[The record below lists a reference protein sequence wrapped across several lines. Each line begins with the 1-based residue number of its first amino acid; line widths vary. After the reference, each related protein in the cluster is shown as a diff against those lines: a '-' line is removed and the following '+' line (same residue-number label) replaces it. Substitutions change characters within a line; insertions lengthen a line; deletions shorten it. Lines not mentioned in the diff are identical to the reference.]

1 MVESKTEYKWPGKP
15 EELQHIGFRQSWNES
30 ALGVV
35 TGSLQYVHDMEM
47 QNMLYGRMKTA
58 TVAHARIRSID
69 TSAAKAMPGVQ
80 AVLTADDVADV
91 RMFGDEPIM
100 ARGKVM
106 YHMEPVALV
115 AADTPE
121 IAEAALEK
129 INVEYEELP
138 VGLDAEAQA
147 SENPPV
153 AVHEPKLLA
162 SRFFDE
168 RPQLI
173 NATVGRHGDVE
184 AGFAEADVVAE
195 GRYEV
200 KRFTHMTAGPNCAI
214 TYIDNDGRIV
224 GIEEGQSIWQ
234 VHFPVFAGVMNVPMS
249 KARFKVPRRIAGA
262 YGNRSYLHAA
272 SRCGWLTLKTGRPV
286 KLMFT
291 RDETSN
297 ITSRPRWI
305 FYAKFGCKNDGTLTS
320 GQFTAYN
327 ANGGYGRFGA
337 GIVRNA
343 IFQFPTWRF
352 PNFNYDSFAAY
363 TNETPMQ
370 NLHTFAHMEVCFAVN
385 QVMDMLAEK
394 VGMDKLEFKRMNLNV
409 NGEMTILD
417 EITNGNG
424 AVQAIDKAAELLG
437 WGTPKAPTSGP
448 WKRGRAVDIGNVYI
462 NPLVTKPLTH
472 VRLNAN
478 PGVDIFSSVHDLG
491 TQINTT
497 MAMIAADI
505 YKIPPEN
512 CIVTDLD
519 TDHTPFTGSAYA
531 NQQAYVAGGSLK
543 KACEDA
549 LNKMYEA
556 AAPILGANKED
567 LDTKDGVIFAKGDPE
582 NSIPWA
588 QVMKGTQPFILGTGE
603 TWLPLDSEDIANM
616 KCTAQACPIEVDPS
630 GMITWRRMNMLYMH
644 TGTACELSVNTDT
657 GEVILEK
664 ITNAT
669 DCRPVN
675 VWAADQQSEMINNYM
690 GAGLYTEMI
699 QDQSN
704 GLYLNSSHLEQKW
717 PGALDVP
724 CEAGGMELDHVGNPG
739 RVESQGI
746 EKPWP
751 DVWGVFGG
759 GKGLSESVIVNC
771 QSVIANALTD
781 ALGVRFNKSPIERRD
796 ILKALGKA

>member
-1 MVESKTEYKWPGKP
+1 MVESITEYKWPNKP
-15 EELQHIGFRQSWNES
+15 EGFKYIGVRNTWNES

-35 TGSLQYVHDMEM
+35 SGSLQYVQDMEM
-47 QNMLYGRMKTA
+47 PNMLYGRMKTS
-58 TVAHARIRSID
+58 TVAHARILSID

-80 AVLTADDVADV
+80 AVITADDVADV

-115 AADTPE
+115 AAETPE
-121 IAEAALEK
+121 IAESALEK
-129 INVEYEELP
+129 IKVEYEELP
-138 VGLDAEAQA
+138 VALDVEKQA
-147 SENPPV
+147 SENPIP
-153 AVHEPKLLA
+153 VHEPKLLA
-162 SRFFDE
+162 SRFYDE

-173 NATVGRHGDVE
+173 NATRGRHGDVE
-184 AGFAEADVVAE
+184 AGFAEADAVAE

-200 KRFTHMTAGPNCAI
+200 KRVTHMCAGPNTAI

-224 GIEEGQSIWQ
+224 AIEESQSIWQ
-234 VHFPVFAGVMNVPMS
+234 VHFPVFAAVMNVPMS
-249 KARFKVPRRIAGA
+249 KARFKVPRRISGA
-262 YGNRSYLHAA
+262 YGNKSYLHAA
-272 SRCGWLTLKTGRPV
+272 SRCGWLTLATGRPV

-305 FYAKFGCKNDGTLTS
+305 FYAKFGCKNDGTLTA
-320 GQFTAYN
+320 GEFTVYN

-352 PNFNYDSFAAY
+352 PNFKYDSFAAY

-370 NLHTFAHMEVCFAVN
+370 NMHTFAHQEVCFAVN

-394 VGMDKLEFKRMNLNV
+394 VGMDKLEFKQMNV
-409 NGEMTILD
+409 NRNGETTILD
-417 EITNGNG
+417 EIANGYG
-424 AVQAIDKAAELLG
+424 AYEALTRAAELVG
-437 WGTPKAPTSGP
+437 WGTPKASTSGP
-448 WKRGRAVDIGNVYI
+448 WKRGRAIDIGNVYI

-478 PGVDIFSSVHDLG
+478 PGVDIFASVHDLG

-497 MAMIAADI
+497 MSYIASDVCN
-505 YKIPPEN
+505 IPPQN
-512 CIVTDLD
+512 CVVTDLD

-549 LNKMYEA
+549 VNKMFEA
-556 AAPILGANKED
+556 AAPILGASPGD
-567 LDTKDGVIFAKGDPE
+567 LETKDGVIFVKGNPE
-582 NSIPWA
+582 ESIPWA

-603 TWLPLDSEDIANM
+603 THLPLDVENIDTM
-616 KCTAQACPIEVDPS
+616 KCDNPQ
-630 GMITWRRMNMLYMH
+630 WYRMNMLYMH
-644 TGTACELSVNTDT
+644 TGTGIELSVNTDT
-657 GEVILEK
+657 GEVVLEK
-664 ITNAT
+664 VANVS

-675 VWAADQQSEMINNYM
+675 VWACDQQYEMANSYM
-690 GAGLYTEMI
+690 GTGLYTEMI

-704 GLYLNSSHLEQKW
+704 GLYLNTSYLEQKW
-717 PGALDVP
+717 SGSKDVP
-724 CEAGGMELDHVGNPG
+724 CQPGGTEVDHVGNPG
-739 RVESQGI
+739 RVECQGI
-746 EKPWP
+746 EEPWP
-751 DVWGVFGG
+751 DVWGVYGA
-759 GKGLSESVIVNC
+759 GKGLSESTIVNC
-771 QSVIANALTD
+771 QCTIANAISD
-781 ALGVRFNKSPIERRD
+781 ALGVRFNKAPIERRD